1 MNITKD
7 FEETGM
13 SFLEYKNKEE
23 KILDSYRCGSITR
36 KVMHMLLEDNRK
48 AYNEWQEYRRGVIDM
63 TSSMKEQLEQREQLK
78 RMSVIDVTSM
88 RERLEQLK
96 RDMTGVIDVTPMKE
110 RLEQLEQLEHPDRT
124 GVIDVNSMKEQLER
138 MDEAQKRMRARRDE
152 IANQWAKAY
161 TEDGKVKVRK
171 GCAGLPLVDM
181 TVLEARLLAAQIL
194 SLTNPKKKRS

>member
-23 KILDSYRCGSITR
+23 KILDSYRGGKITR
-36 KVMHMLLEDNRK
+36 KVMYMLLEDNRK
-48 AYNEWQEYRRGVIDM
+48 AYNEWQEYRRNPIGV
-63 TSSMKEQLEQREQLK
+63 TSMKEQL
-78 RMSVIDVTSM
+78 D
-88 RERLEQLK
+88 
-96 RDMTGVIDVTPMKE
+96 
-110 RLEQLEQLEHPDRT
+110 
-124 GVIDVNSMKEQLER
+124 R

-152 IANQWAKAY
+152 IANQWVKAY
-161 TEDGKVKVRK
+161 AEDGKIKVRR

-194 SLTNPKKKRS
+194 SITNPKKKRP

>member
-13 SFLEYKNKEE
+13 TFLEYKDKEE
-23 KILDSYRCGSITR
+23 KILASYRGGSITR
-36 KVMHMLLEDNRK
+36 KVMYMLLEDNRK
-48 AYNEWQEYRRGVIDM
+48 AYNEWQEYRRNP
-63 TSSMKEQLEQREQLK
+63 
-78 RMSVIDVTSM
+78 IDVT
-88 RERLEQLK
+88 
-96 RDMTGVIDVTPMKE
+96 
-110 RLEQLEQLEHPDRT
+110 
-124 GVIDVNSMKEQLER
+124 SMKEQLER

-161 TEDGKVKVRK
+161 AEDGKIKVRR

>member
-13 SFLEYKNKEE
+13 TFLEYKNKEE
-23 KILDSYRCGSITR
+23 KILNAYRGGSITR
-36 KVMHMLLEDNRK
+36 KVMYTLLEDNRK
-48 AYNEWQEYRRGVIDM
+48 AYNEWQEYRRNPIGVTPM
-63 TSSMKEQLEQREQLK
+63 WERMEQLE
-78 RMSVIDVTSM
+78 
-88 RERLEQLK
+88 

-110 RLEQLEQLEHPDRT
+110 QLEQLERDRT
-124 GVIDVNSMKEQLER
+124 SVIDLTSMKEQLER

-161 TEDGKVKVRK
+161 AEDGKLKVKK
-171 GCAGLPLVDM
+171 GSAGLPLVDM

>member
-1 MNITKD
+1 MNITK
-7 FEETGM
+7 ETGM

-23 KILDSYRCGSITR
+23 KILESYRGGSITR
-36 KVMHMLLEDNRK
+36 KVMYMLLEDNRK
-48 AYNEWQEYRRGVIDM
+48 AYNEWREYRRNPIDA
-63 TSSMKEQLEQREQLK
+63 TS
-78 RMSVIDVTSM
+78 I
-88 RERLEQLK
+88 
-96 RDMTGVIDVTPMKE
+96 
-110 RLEQLEQLEHPDRT
+110 
-124 GVIDVNSMKEQLER
+124 KEQLER

-161 TEDGKVKVRK
+161 TEDGKIKVRK

>member
-13 SFLEYKNKEE
+13 TFLEYKDKEE
-23 KILDSYRCGSITR
+23 KILNAYRGGSITR
-36 KVMHMLLEDNRK
+36 KVMYVLLEDNRK
-48 AYNEWQEYRRGVIDM
+48 AYNEWQEYRRGI
-63 TSSMKEQLEQREQLK
+63 
-78 RMSVIDVTSM
+78 IDVT
-88 RERLEQLK
+88 
-96 RDMTGVIDVTPMKE
+96 
-110 RLEQLEQLEHPDRT
+110 
-124 GVIDVNSMKEQLER
+124 SMKEQLER

-152 IANQWAKAY
+152 IANHWAKAY
-161 TEDGKVKVRK
+161 TEDGKIKVRK

>member
-13 SFLEYKNKEE
+13 TFLEYKNKEE
-23 KILDSYRCGSITR
+23 KILDSYRKGSITR
-36 KVMHMLLEDNRK
+36 KVMYMLLEDNRK
-48 AYNEWQEYRRGVIDM
+48 AYNEWREYRRNHIDVA
-63 TSSMKEQLEQREQLK
+63 SIKEQ
-78 RMSVIDVTSM
+78 
-88 RERLEQLK
+88 LEQLK
-96 RDMTGVIDVTPMKE
+96 RDMTGAIEVT
-110 RLEQLEQLEHPDRT
+110 
-124 GVIDVNSMKEQLER
+124 SMKEQLER

-161 TEDGKVKVRK
+161 VEDGKIKVRK
-171 GCAGLPLVDM
+171 GCTGLPLVDM

>member
-13 SFLEYKNKEE
+13 SFLEYKDKEE
-23 KILDSYRCGSITR
+23 KILNAYDKGSITR
-36 KVMHMLLEDNRK
+36 KAMYMLLEDNRK
-48 AYNEWQEYRRGVIDM
+48 AYNEWQEYRRNP
-63 TSSMKEQLEQREQLK
+63 
-78 RMSVIDVTSM
+78 IDVTPM
-88 RERLEQLK
+88 WERMEQLK
-96 RDMTGVIDVTPMKE
+96 RDMTGVIDATPMKE
-110 RLEQLEQLEHPDRT
+110 QLERMEHPDRT
-124 GVIDVNSMKEQLER
+124 GVIDVTSMKEQLDR

-161 TEDGKVKVRK
+161 AEDGKIKVRK
-171 GCAGLPLVDM
+171 GCAGLPLVEM

>member
-13 SFLEYKNKEE
+13 TFLEYKDKEE
-23 KILDSYRCGSITR
+23 KVLNAYRNGSITR
-36 KVMHMLLEDNRK
+36 KVMYMLLEDNRK
-48 AYNEWQEYRRGVIDM
+48 AYNEWQEYRRNP
-63 TSSMKEQLEQREQLK
+63 
-78 RMSVIDVTSM
+78 IDVT
-88 RERLEQLK
+88 
-96 RDMTGVIDVTPMKE
+96 
-110 RLEQLEQLEHPDRT
+110 
-124 GVIDVNSMKEQLER
+124 SMKEQLER

-161 TEDGKVKVRK
+161 AEDGKIKVRK